1 MSNFVAALRLPD
13 DDQLRFIPPMIYQSS
28 TLLAPPAFATLYDM
42 KRMSAWMWLG
52 VILLT
57 LLLVSSLRSSFNRVA
72 ISASPPLHGTS
83 AASSSARNTGIERY
97 TVPYFDTLITKE
109 PTHPSYDFVLP
120 PGGVYLIELDY
131 KTAPDPDAAFS
142 LMTNMMWFVAENY
155 PPKEILGEVF
165 LNGETIGIID
175 GDSSLYYDPQTKKIL
190 THKQRTNY
198 AKTTS
203 DLGDYLVSVEK
214 RNDGFN
220 DVIIDLTFTVK
231 TDLAQ
236 NPDAVVNIMQ
246 TRLVQEIK
254 ASSSKLGICTARA
267 NDRTGQPID
276 GASLEFSPKD
286 GVISRIWYRTN
297 GHDFKAEPLANIRDY
312 R

>member
-1 MSNFVAALRLPD
+1 MSNLVATLRWPH
-13 DDQLRFIPPMIYQSS
+13 DDQLRFIPPMIYQGS
-28 TLLAPPAFATLYDM
+28 TLLPPPAFATLYDM

-57 LLLVSSLRSSFNRVA
+57 LLLVSSLRSCFNRVV
-72 ISASPPLHGTS
+72 ISASPPLHATG
-83 AASSSARNTGIERY
+83 AASSSARNTGIERH
-97 TVPYFDTLITKE
+97 TVPYFDALITKE

-142 LMTNMMWFVAENY
+142 LMTNMIWFVANNY
-155 PPKEILGEVF
+155 PPKEILGMVF
-165 LNGETIGIID
+165 LNGEATSIID
-175 GDSSLYYDPQTKKIL
+175 GDSSLYYDPQTRKIL
-190 THKQRTNY
+190 TDKQRTNY

-203 DLGDYLVSVEK
+203 DLGDYSVSVEK
-214 RNDGFN
+214 RNVDGL
-220 DVIIDLTFTVK
+220 IINLTFTVK

-246 TRLVQEIK
+246 TRFVQEIK

-267 NDRTGQPID
+267 EDKTGQPID
-276 GASLEFSPKD
+276 GASLAFSPKD
-286 GVISRIWYRTN
+286 GGISRIWYKTN
-297 GHDFKAEPLANIRDY
+297 EHDFKAETLANIRDY